1 MYSESRGF
9 YYEADLQGIADAQ
22 ENVRKAQLDKTVS
35 DLQKKITTLQE
46 SMKRETDAIDE
57 QIKSLNEL
65 SEAWGEV
72 SSVLQHSIED
82 MRAEEILG
90 KDWEQQIFAERQQ
103 ILEDFTNQYV
113 ALQNAQKEAYLAA
126 RQAEVDYQPN
136 PTGNSGGNT
145 NTGGGGGGDNQ
156 DNNLPADWD
165 DRNHKVTQTGT
176 WSYNGKLYSS
186 KEAAEAQRTQDRNK
200 VANDAYKTAYDKAYA
215 KYKNM
220 QESTRQA
227 RAASEAEAERT
238 KALITFDSNR
248 KVVRAKFS
256 GTDSAKAGDT
266 LVGEL
271 GTEIVLDKEKGEATI
286 VDSPTLMKMKGGEK
300 IFNAEETE
308 KILKSKYVPLKNL
321 NPKKFAMLHSFANG
335 TSSPLQN
342 AIAAQAVG
350 IASGLKSGLNPALSA
365 GAGQTINLTFNVSL
379 PNITDA
385 SRGQDLFKEFESL
398 QRRAT
403 QYFSR

>member
-35 DLQKKITTLQE
+35 DLQRKITTLQDA
-46 SMKRETDAIDE
+46 MKRETDAIDE

-72 SSVLQHSIED
+72 SSTLQHSIED

-113 ALQNAQKEAYLAA
+113 ALQQAQKDAYLAA
-126 RQAEVDYQPN
+126 RQAELDYQPN
-136 PTGNSGGNT
+136 PTGNSGGNP
-145 NTGGGGGGDNQ
+145 NPSPAPSQPDNKPKSGGEYSN
-156 DNNLPADWD
+156 PTADKA
-165 DRNHKVTQTGT
+165 KVGKGY
-176 WSYNGKLYSS
+176 SYNGKTYASLT
-186 KEAAEAQRTQDRNK
+186 EAQAAKQADVNG
-200 VANDAYKTAYDKAYA
+200 AYQTAYDKEYA
-215 KYKNM
+215 KWKNKPIP
-220 QESTRQA
+220 ESVKNTYA
-227 RAASEAEAERT
+227 DNAGKKAKEEANKKQI
-238 KALITFDSNR
+238 KALFQG
-248 KVVRAKFS
+248 A
-256 GTDSAKAGDT
+256 DSAKAGDT

-271 GTEIVLDKEKGEATI
+271 GTEIVLDKNKGEATI

-300 IFNAEETE
+300 VFNAEETE

-321 NPKKFAMLHSFANG
+321 NPKKFAMLHAFANG

-350 IASGLKSGLNPALSA
+350 IASGLKSGLTPALSS
-365 GAGQTINLTFNVSL
+365 GAGQTINQTFNVSL
-379 PNITDA
+379 PNITDSSKA
-385 SRGQDLFKEFESL
+385 SDLFREFEQL

-403 QYFSR
+403 QFFN

>member
-35 DLQKKITTLQE
+35 DLQRRITTLQE

-72 SSVLQHSIED
+72 SSTLQQSIED

-90 KDWEQQIFAERQQ
+90 KDWEQQIFAERQK

-113 ALQNAQKEAYLAA
+113 ALQQAQKDAYLAA
-126 RQAEVDYQPN
+126 RQAELDYQPN

-145 NTGGGGGGDNQ
+145 PTTKPTQDEPTTKSGGEYSNPTANAYKD
-156 DNNLPADWD
+156 
-165 DRNHKVTQTGT
+165 KVVYV
-176 WSYNGKLYSS
+176 YNGKEYDTETEANAQKRADYNGAYDKFYKQTYNNLKKRGKSD
-186 KEAAEAQRTQDRNK
+186 KEAAELAKQAAENQSRNI
-200 VANDAYKTAYDKAYA
+200 
-215 KYKNM
+215 
-220 QESTRQA
+220 
-227 RAASEAEAERT
+227 
-238 KALITFDSNR
+238 LNR
-248 KVVRAKFS
+248 KVEKKVKAKFS

-271 GTEIVLDKEKGEATI
+271 GTEIVLDKNKGEATI

-350 IASGLKSGLNPALSA
+350 IASGLKSGLTPALST
-365 GAGQTINLTFNVSL
+365 GAGQTINQTFNVSL

-385 SRGQDLFKEFESL
+385 SRAQDLFKEFESL

>member
-35 DLQKKITTLQE
+35 DLQRRITTLQD

-72 SSVLQHSIED
+72 SSTLQQSIED

-113 ALQNAQKEAYLAA
+113 ALQQAQKDAYLAA
-126 RQAEVDYQPN
+126 RQAELDYQPN
-136 PTGNSGGNT
+136 PAGNSGGNT
-145 NTGGGGGGDNQ
+145 STTKPTQDEPTTKSGGEYSN
-156 DNNLPADWD
+156 PTADKA
-165 DRNHKVTQTGT
+165 KVGKGY
-176 WSYNGKLYSS
+176 SYNGKTYATLT
-186 KEAAEAQRTQDRNK
+186 EAQAAKQADVNG
-200 VANDAYKTAYDKAYA
+200 AYQTAYDKEYAKWKNKPIPESAKNAYA
-215 KYKNM
+215 DNAGKK
-220 QESTRQA
+220 A
-227 RAASEAEAERT
+227 KDAANKKQI
-238 KALITFDSNR
+238 KALFQG
-248 KVVRAKFS
+248 A
-256 GTDSAKAGDT
+256 DSAKAGDT

-271 GTEIVLDKEKGEATI
+271 GTEIVLDRDKGEATI
-286 VDSPTLMKMKGGEK
+286 VDSPTLMKMRGGEK

-350 IASGLKSGLNPALSA
+350 IASGLKSGLTPALST
-365 GAGQTINLTFNVSL
+365 GAGQTINQTFNVSL
-379 PNITDA
+379 PNITDSSKA
-385 SRGQDLFKEFESL
+385 SDLFREFEQL
-398 QRRAT
+398 QRKAT
-403 QYFSR
+403 QFFN